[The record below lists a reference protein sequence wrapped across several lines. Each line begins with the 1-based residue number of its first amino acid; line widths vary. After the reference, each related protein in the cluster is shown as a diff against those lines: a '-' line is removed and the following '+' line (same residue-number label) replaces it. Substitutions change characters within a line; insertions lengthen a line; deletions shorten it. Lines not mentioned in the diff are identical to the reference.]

1 MHIGNSL
8 NEKSRVIH
16 QHHHNK
22 KVIISHSKLVDF
34 AKNAG
39 ISSHSHSIVNTPLP
53 TNEKQILVGNVQKIQ
68 TQRH

>member
-39 ISSHSHSIVNTPLP
+39 ISSHSIVNTPLP